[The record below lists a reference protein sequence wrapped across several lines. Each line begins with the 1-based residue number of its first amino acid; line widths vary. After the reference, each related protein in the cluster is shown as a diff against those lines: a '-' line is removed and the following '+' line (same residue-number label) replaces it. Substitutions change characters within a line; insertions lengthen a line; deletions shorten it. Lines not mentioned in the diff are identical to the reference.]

1 MQRIPGNDLTGK
13 YVKLYYDIYS
23 MTVLWW
29 LADWHFSM

>member
-23 MTVLWW
+23 MTVL
-29 LADWHFSM
+29 